1 MVLPALRK
9 GGYEYQSQVNIGQRP
24 GGRRHIVDVLARKE
38 GEEIPI
44 SLKWQQTSGTAEQK
58 VPYEI
63 ICLAH
68 AIDHSEGRFGR
79 AYVVLGGPGWS
90 LREAFL
96 NHLLDG
102 YLCGCEAV
110 RVVTLE
116 DFIARANSGKL

>member
-1 MVLPALRK
+1 M
-9 GGYEYQSQVNIGQRP
+9 
-24 GGRRHIVDVLARKE
+24 
-38 GEEIPI
+38 
-44 SLKWQQTSGTAEQK
+44 SLKWRQTSGTAEQK

-68 AIDHSEGRFGR
+68 AIDHSGGRFRR

-110 RVVTLE
+110 KVVTLE
-116 DFIARANSGKL
+116 DFVARANSGKL

>member
-1 MVLPALRK
+1 
-9 GGYEYQSQVNIGQRP
+9 
-24 GGRRHIVDVLARKE
+24 VDVLAQKE

-68 AIDHSEGRFGR
+68 AIGSSEGRFQR
-79 AYVVLGGPGWS
+79 AYLVLGGPGWS
-90 LREAFL
+90 LGEAFVK
-96 NHLLDG
+96 LLFDR
-102 YLCGCEAV
+102 YLSGCETV

-116 DFIARANSGKL
+116 DFIARANNGKL